1 MDITLALG
9 LASWESFWS
18 VFFAKAGTYKIKSKK
33 DIPEPLFI
41 LIKQL
46 PLILYTKFPI
56 NLKKNY
62 WFIECGS
69 GACNE
74 TAPCE
79 MHFLQKGASIKKNLR
94 MIDPNPWFYTIY
106 LFQRFCI
113 QIFSL
118 IIKKLNDLLHVEVTL
133 GMALRMALKV
143 ALKNFPPTVL
153 IKNEWGTLGFQN
165 KMNCLKSRVTRFAR
179 DNDPGSSQMHIW

>member
-18 VFFAKAGTYKIKSKK
+18 FFLAKAGTYKTKSKK

-56 NLKKNY
+56 NLKKNDR
-62 WFIECGS
+62 FIECGS

-79 MHFLQKGASIKKNLR
+79 NAFFAKGSTYKKKSKNDRSKPLILHNISFPKILYTNFLIDHKK
-94 MIDPNPWFYTIY
+94 IE
-106 LFQRFCI
+106 RFIACR
-113 QIFSL
+113 SDTG
-118 IIKKLNDLLHVEVTL
+118 NGVENGVESC
-133 GMALRMALKV
+133 AEK
-143 ALKNFPPTVL
+143 FPTDCF
-153 IKNEWGTLGFQN
+153 N
-165 KMNCLKSRVTRFAR
+165 
-179 DNDPGSSQMHIW
+179 